1 MEEIIKDKL
10 KQAPKDP
17 GVYQF
22 LNSDKKIIYIGKAK
36 NIRTRIRSYFQQSNK
51 MSPKTVT
58 MLKHITDLEWIVVRS
73 EVEALMTEAN
83 LIKKYK
89 PRYNID
95 LRDDKSYPFIRVTN
109 EPYPQVFLTRKV
121 VRDGSKYFGP
131 FTDVGRL
138 RVILKALYKVFPI
151 RSCSFY
157 LDDKIIKERK
167 ISLCLDYHIKKCE
180 GPCEGLVSNEKYQSM
195 VSRIEDFMKGKT
207 ALTESYLV
215 DMMKQASE
223 SHKYEEAAIYRD
235 QINAIKSFKENQNL
249 VATDFEERDVITL
262 AREGNV
268 GIAVVLR
275 IRNGRI
281 FSRDKLSLKQLN
293 DDEPSILKTI
303 ITRFYMDSDFI
314 PRELALEE
322 MPNDE
327 KQLNIWLRK
336 KRKGAVRFIY
346 PQKGEKAKEL
356 RITKQNAR
364 LLLGE
369 WMINREKRKDLV
381 PKILEQLKDDL
392 SLEIPPRRIEAFDI
406 SHLGGTNTV
415 ASLVCFIDARPR
427 KTEYRKFN
435 IKTVKGIDD
444 FAAMREVVYRRYKRV
459 KNKDE
464 PTPDLILID
473 GGKGQ
478 LSMAVSALR
487 ELGLD
492 YIPVVG
498 LAKRLE
504 EIFVP
509 GNSDPQTIHK
519 ASPGLALLKRIR
531 DEAHRFAVTYQRQK
545 RNKKMI
551 ESVFSRIKGMGKKR
565 QEKLLIAFDGPE
577 QISKLTPEVINAE
590 TAIPIK
596 LAKEVIKLAKTI

>member
-1 MEEIIKDKL
+1 MEEVIKDKL

-22 LNSDKKIIYIGKAK
+22 LNSEKKIIYIGKAK
-36 NIRTRIRSYFQQSNK
+36 NIRTRIRSYFQQGNK

-58 MLKHITDLEWIVVRS
+58 MLKHITDLEWIVVRN

-95 LRDDKSYPFIRVTN
+95 LRDDKSYPFIRITN

-131 FTDVGRL
+131 FTDVRRL

-207 ALTESYLV
+207 GLTESYLV

-235 QINAIKSFKENQNL
+235 QINAIKSFKEKQNL

-322 MPNDE
+322 MPIDE

-381 PKILEQLKDDL
+381 PKILEQ
-392 SLEIPPRRIEAFDI
+392 
-406 SHLGGTNTV
+406 
-415 ASLVCFIDARPR
+415 
-427 KTEYRKFN
+427 
-435 IKTVKGIDD
+435 
-444 FAAMREVVYRRYKRV
+444 
-459 KNKDE
+459 
-464 PTPDLILID
+464 
-473 GGKGQ
+473 
-478 LSMAVSALR
+478 
-487 ELGLD
+487 
-492 YIPVVG
+492 
-498 LAKRLE
+498 
-504 EIFVP
+504 
-509 GNSDPQTIHK
+509 
-519 ASPGLALLKRIR
+519 
-531 DEAHRFAVTYQRQK
+531 
-545 RNKKMI
+545 
-551 ESVFSRIKGMGKKR
+551 
-565 QEKLLIAFDGPE
+565 
-577 QISKLTPEVINAE
+577 
-590 TAIPIK
+590 
-596 LAKEVIKLAKTI
+596 

>member
-1 MEEIIKDKL
+1 MEEVIKDKL

-22 LNSDKKIIYIGKAK
+22 LNSEKKIIYIGKAK

-58 MLKHITDLEWIVVRS
+58 MLKHINDLEWIVVRS

-95 LRDDKSYPFIRVTN
+95 LRDDKSYPFIRITN

-131 FTDVGRL
+131 FTDVRRL

-207 ALTESYLV
+207 GLTESYLV

-235 QINAIKSFKENQNL
+235 QINAIKSFKEKQNL
-249 VATDFEERDVITL
+249 VATDFEERDVIAL

-281 FSRDKLSLKQLN
+281 FSRDKLSIKQLN
-293 DDEPSILKTI
+293 DDEQSILKTI

-322 MPNDE
+322 IPIDE
-327 KQLNIWLRK
+327 KQLNSWLRK

-509 GNSDPQTIHK
+509 GNSDPQIIHK
-519 ASPGLALLKRIR
+519 ASPGLTLLKRIR

-551 ESVFSRIKGMGKKR
+551 ESVFSSIKGMGKKR

-596 LAKEVIKLAKTI
+596 IVREVIKLAKTI

>member
-22 LNSDKKIIYIGKAK
+22 LNREKKIIYIGKAK

-58 MLKHITDLEWIVVRS
+58 MLKHITDLEWIVVRN

-95 LRDDKSYPFIRVTN
+95 LRDDKSYPFIRITN

-131 FTDVGRL
+131 FTDVRRL

-215 DMMKQASE
+215 DMMKQASD
-223 SHKYEEAAIYRD
+223 SHKYEEAALYRD
-235 QINAIKSFKENQNL
+235 QINAIKSFKEKQNL

-262 AREGNV
+262 AREDNV

-281 FSRDKLSLKQLN
+281 FSRDKLSLKQLSN
-293 DDEPSILKTI
+293 DEPSILKTI

-322 MPNDE
+322 TPIDE

-406 SHLGGTNTV
+406 SHLAGTNTV

-435 IKTVKGIDD
+435 IKTVNGIDD

-509 GNSDPQTIHK
+509 GNSDPQIIHK
-519 ASPGLALLKRIR
+519 TSPGLALLKRIR

-551 ESVFSRIKGMGKKR
+551 ESVFSSIKGMGKKR

-596 LAKEVIKLAKTI
+596 IVKEVIKLAKTI